1 MSLQYC
7 RYLVFNYFNM
17 NLLNFTK
24 GKRVNCG
31 WILAF
36 FSSLILLGSGCSKE
50 EYDLENLSTD
60 SLLIKTALAAPI
72 GSVKMRLNDIVRHK
86 GISGKIVSDDIDI
99 NLAEILELALPLK
112 CSFGTHITGYDTITG
127 INLNEYLGE
136 SNMIDSLHVAALNF
150 EIENQFPLNSIIK
163 IVFMTEEDILGM
175 PFYQD
180 LAAPDLNIQIDIPK
194 AKSLSNPSDPI
205 SSTTVNREIKVK
217 GDAQADLMK
226 ATAMRIEY
234 ELILGDGETC
244 YLVENQ
250 FLKLDIS
257 AYLKADVLLND

>member
-1 MSLQYC
+1 
-7 RYLVFNYFNM
+7 M

-86 GISGKIVSDDIDI
+86 GINGELITDEKIYE
-99 NLAEILELALPLK
+99 LAEVLKLPLPLN
-112 CSFGTHITGYDTITG
+112 CNIGSQITGRDTITG
-127 INLNEYLGE
+127 IDLNEYIGE
-136 SNMIDSLHVAALNF
+136 SKIINSLHVAYLNF
-150 EIENQFPLNSIIK
+150 DIENQFPMNALIK
-163 IVFMTEEDILGM
+163 VVFMSEDSLDGEL
-175 PFYQD
+175 FYQD
-180 LAAPDLNIQIDIPK
+180 IASEKLKIEIAMSGANNLA
-194 AKSLSNPSDPI
+194 SPSDPI
-205 SSTTVNREIKVK
+205 TTSKSSQEIKIE
-217 GDAQADLMK
+217 GDAQTDLMK
-226 ATAMRIEY
+226 ATAARIEY
-234 ELILGDGETC
+234 ELTLDNISSV

-250 FLKLDIS
+250 YLKLDIS